1 MTRRARVTRSG
12 HPVVALLTRL
22 PVAGRAKTRLIPA
35 LGPRGAARLHRAMAE
50 LTAAEVCALAATGE
64 ARVEVWHDR
73 GSARRMRAW
82 LGRLPHYRRQPDG
95 DLGQRLAAVFAR
107 AVRRGADRC
116 LVVGSDCPALTAG
129 HLRQALARLQHS
141 DVVLGPA
148 ADGGYWLIGIAA
160 RAAQRALPGLFA
172 DIPWS
177 TAAVLGQTCARARE
191 LGLGFELLER
201 LSDVDRVADLEQ
213 WRQQRPRP
221 TGSARLSVIIPALE
235 EEAAVAAAVASARR
249 AGAEQV
255 IVADG
260 GSGDRTRQRAAA
272 AGAAVVAAPRGRA
285 RQMNAG
291 AALATGDMLLFL
303 HADTRLPPRAAELVR
318 RALAA
323 DGVVGGAFA
332 YAAAGA
338 GAWDPLLTLGN
349 RLRLGL
355 FGHPYGDQGLF
366 LRARIFRAL
375 GGFPD
380 LPVMEDWELVARL
393 RRLGRVVVLPEA
405 ALTSAASFAEHGLL
419 RACLLNLATI
429 VGHQLGVDTRHL
441 AALRAR
447 VARRPDA
454 SPRLAANSAIVK
466 GGMSVERP
474 RGLDGQI
481 DHGLVSASPGLHAAQ
496 NPHSVVSTGAK
507 SPRNGEPP

>member
-1 MTRRARVTRSG
+1 MRSG

-22 PVAGRAKTRLIPA
+22 PGAGRAKTRLIPA

-50 LTAAEVCALAATGE
+50 LSAAEVCALAATGE

-82 LGRLPHYRRQPDG
+82 LGRLPRYRRQPAG
-95 DLGQRLAAVFAR
+95 DLGRRLGAVFAR

-129 HLRQALARLQHS
+129 HLRQALERLQHT

-160 RAAQRALPGLFA
+160 RAAHRALPGLFA
-172 DIPWS
+172 GIPWS
-177 TAAVLGQTCARARE
+177 TAAVLEQTCERARE
-191 LGLGFELLER
+191 LGLEFELLER

-221 TGSARLSVIIPALE
+221 AGSARLSVIIPALE
-235 EEAAVAAAVASARR
+235 EEAAVAAVASARR

-260 GSGDRTRQRAAA
+260 GSADRTRQRAAA

-285 RQMNAG
+285 RQLNAG
-291 AALATGDMLLFL
+291 AALATGDVLLFL
-303 HADTRLPPRAAELVR
+303 HADTRLPPRAADLVR

-349 RLRLGL
+349 RIRLRL

-366 LRARIFRAL
+366 LRARTFRAL

-393 RRLGRVVVLPEA
+393 RRLGRVVVLPEP
-405 ALTSAASFAEHGLL
+405 ALTAAASFAEHGVV
-419 RACLLNLATI
+419 RTCLLNLAAI
-429 VGHQLGVDTRHL
+429 VGHQLGIDTRHL
-441 AALRAR
+441 ATLRAR

-454 SPRLAANSAIVK
+454 SPR
-466 GGMSVERP
+466 R
-474 RGLDGQI
+474 
-481 DHGLVSASPGLHAAQ
+481 
-496 NPHSVVSTGAK
+496 T
-507 SPRNGEPP
+507 